1 MSDKTILSHEWQQ
14 LRALR
19 KRFLEG
25 SAGKQ
30 DYWENFRLLE
40 LYNQTFAERIAWKW
54 QSVLSELH
62 RLRWQ
67 PPTSAVLDWGC
78 GTGIA
83 SRAFLR
89 AFALP
94 NAHLTLYDRSALAVK
109 FAEQKHREA
118 FPQVSL
124 LPFSDTAFQ
133 GVVLLSHIITELSMQ
148 DLAVL
153 LQRLRAAAAILW
165 VESGEYHTSRK
176 LIDVRE
182 QLRSDFH
189 IVAPCTHQRRC
200 GLLTEEN
207 APHWC
212 HHFAHVPQ
220 AAFTEKRW
228 SEFRAHI
235 GIDLSQLP
243 LSYLVLD
250 KRVAPALPHLSS
262 RLIGGTR
269 LYKGYAAVLACSEQ
283 GVAEYRLSKRHFPQV
298 YRQMKNGEADTLV
311 SIQAE
316 HGNVVHLESIAVQEM
331 RKV

>member
-1 MSDKTILSHEWQQ
+1 MSDETILFHEWQQ

-30 DYWENFRLLE
+30 DYWESFRLLE
-40 LYNQTFAERIAWKW
+40 VYDQTFAERIAWKW
-54 QSVLSELH
+54 QYVLSELH

-83 SRAFLR
+83 SRTFLR

-94 NAHLTLYDRSALAVK
+94 DVRLTLYDRSTLAVK
-109 FAEQKHREA
+109 FAEQKHREV
-118 FPQVSL
+118 FPHISL

-133 GVVLLSHIITELSMQ
+133 GVVLLSHIITELSPQ
-148 DLAVL
+148 DLDAL

-189 IVAPCTHQRRC
+189 IVAPCTHQGRC
-200 GLLTEEN
+200 GLLAEEN

-228 SEFRAHI
+228 SEFKARI

-250 KRVAPALPHLSS
+250 KRAIPLLPRLSS

-269 LYKGYAAVLACSEQ
+269 LYKGYAAVLACTEQ
-283 GVAEYRLSKRHFPQV
+283 GVAEYHLSQRHFPQV
-298 YRQMKNGEADTLV
+298 YRQMKKGKADTLV
-311 SIQAE
+311 SMQTE
-316 HGNVVHLESIAVQEM
+316 QGKVVHLESLAVQEM
-331 RKV
+331 RKA